1 MGKRELVLISVFV
14 VLGVVL
20 YQFTAPPP
28 APGSESVSIG
38 SIFRNLRRGV
48 QGARESATAD
58 VSQSIAVDS
67 SVTTV
72 RLSLLA
78 NSDITLTGEDRTDIA
93 TELHVVARG
102 YDPAEAKAAAA
113 AVRLKLDRV
122 GEAIVVNLDRDALTK
137 TTTRHVPPPQ
147 LTATIKVPRRLAVR
161 MEPHIGR
168 FVASQLAS
176 ADIMGARGETRLTGI
191 AGHLQLT
198 HVGGPLDIDGAGSL
212 KLSARNSRGT
222 IRRTAGA
229 LALDTTGGELA
240 LRDITGPL
248 EIESRNTDLRIDGI
262 DALKPPLRINATGGE
277 VRIGGLR
284 TETRIDGRNT
294 DIDVVMSRSVP
305 LTIYNVGE
313 INLTAPPGG
322 YSLDAS
328 ATDGRLFLDDGAFK
342 PSGEGESHAEG
353 AVRGGGPTI
362 ALRATRAAI
371 KLRKPEGK

>member
-14 VLGVVL
+14 VLGVVV

-28 APGSESVSIG
+28 PPGSESVSIG
-38 SIFRNLRRGV
+38 SIFRHLRRGV

-58 VSQSIAVDS
+58 VAQSLTVDS
-67 SVTTV
+67 TVTTV

-122 GEAIVVNLDRDALTK
+122 GEAIVVNLDRDALT
-137 TTTRHVPPPQ
+137 TTPTRRLPAQ
-147 LTATIKVPRRLAVR
+147 LTVTIKVPRRLALR
-161 MEPHIGR
+161 MEPHFGR

-176 ADIMGARGETRLTGI
+176 ADIMGSRGETRLTGI

-198 HVGGPLDIDGAGSL
+198 HVGGPLEIDGAGSL
-212 KLSARNSRGT
+212 KLTARNSRGT

-229 LALDTTGGELA
+229 FALDTTGGELA

-248 EIESRNTDLRIDGI
+248 EIESRNTDLRVDGI

-277 VRIGGLR
+277 LRIGGLR
-284 TETRIDGRNT
+284 TEARIDGRNT
-294 DIDVVMSRSVP
+294 DIDVVMSASVP

-313 INLTAPPGG
+313 INLTPPPGG

-342 PSGEGESHAEG
+342 TSGDGDSHAEG